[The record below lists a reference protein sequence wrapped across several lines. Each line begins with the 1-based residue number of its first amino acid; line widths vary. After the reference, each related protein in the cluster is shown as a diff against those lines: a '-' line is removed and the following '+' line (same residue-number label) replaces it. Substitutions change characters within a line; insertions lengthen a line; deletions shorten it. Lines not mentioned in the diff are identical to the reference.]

1 MLRTLCEDS
10 LSQFIES
17 PNAPLRSMLFF
28 VIPLLCLP
36 DGGEM
41 DFLGIHAT
49 ALDSLTSI
57 NSLGGIER
65 RTLSQHY
72 KRKGLVTVLPVY
84 PERAVQ

>member
-1 MLRTLCEDS
+1 
-10 LSQFIES
+10 
-17 PNAPLRSMLFF
+17 
-28 VIPLLCLP
+28 
-36 DGGEM
+36 M
-41 DFLGIHAT
+41 DFLDIHAT

-72 KRKGLVTVLPVY
+72 KRKGLVTVTMSFFILHSLACIMPVCTCH

>member
-1 MLRTLCEDS
+1 
-10 LSQFIES
+10 
-17 PNAPLRSMLFF
+17 
-28 VIPLLCLP
+28 
-36 DGGEM
+36 M
-41 DFLGIHAT
+41 DFLDIHAT

-72 KRKGLVTVLPVY
+72 KRKGLVTVTMSFILHSLACTMPVCTCH

>member
-17 PNAPLRSMLFF
+17 PNAPLRSML
-28 VIPLLCLP
+28 PLLCLP

-41 DFLGIHAT
+41 DSLGIHAT

-65 RTLSQHY
+65 RTLSQH
-72 KRKGLVTVLPVY
+72 RKGLVTVLPVY